1 MRVLVV
7 DDEKLLVKGIKFN
20 LENDGYEVLT
30 GSDGQEALEIASSQQ
45 VDLIILD
52 VMMPR
57 MDGFEVLRCLRAEK
71 NHTPVL
77 LLTARSEIEDRVM
90 GLDAGADDYLVKP
103 FDIREL
109 LARIRVLTRTR
120 QQETTDICFGNVR
133 LDTVEFTLSGPN
145 GATQLANKEYQ
156 CMRLLLQNPG
166 KVIAPEQFM
175 SNIWEPDSLGQENA
189 LWTVIYNLRK
199 KLTNIGADVRIG
211 NKRNLG
217 YMVERL

>member
-1 MRVLVV
+1 MKILLAEDDNALRYALTVLLQRNFYTVEAV
-7 DDEKLLVKGIKFN
+7 DNGAD
-20 LENDGYEVLT
+20 
-30 GSDGQEALEIASSQQ
+30 ALEYLRLGSYDGA
-45 VDLIILD
+45 VLD